1 MSGEEIE
8 LVQQAFADNWVA
20 PAGPYLALPVI
31 GIQPGDEV
39 MVSTLT
45 EALGRRY
52 RGRHPARW
60 GRLAHFLH
68 YQARKPLPLVVAER
82 RLED

>member
-20 PAGPYLALPVI
+20 PAGPYLALLVI

-45 EALGRRY
+45 EALGSRY
-52 RGRHPARW
+52 RGRHSGTMGKIGTFPSLS
-60 GRLAHFLH
+60 G
-68 YQARKPLPLVVAER
+68 AETPTSCSSGAQT
-82 RLED
+82 